1 MMLPNGYVYGEQ
13 ALKNMAASNNGM
25 ITCPRTKEMF
35 ALKDA
40 DKVYVM

>member
-1 MMLPNGYVYGEQ
+1 
-13 ALKNMAASNNGM
+13 MATSNNGV

-40 DKVYVM
+40 EKVYVM